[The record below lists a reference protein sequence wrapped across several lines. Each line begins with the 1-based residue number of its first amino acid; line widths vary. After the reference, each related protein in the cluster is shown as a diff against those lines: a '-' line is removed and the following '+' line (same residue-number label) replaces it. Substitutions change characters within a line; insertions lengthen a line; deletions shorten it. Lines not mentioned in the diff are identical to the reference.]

1 MKTITTA
8 GKTYN
13 LYWTYGTVEE
23 SGKNMET
30 QVSGGGGGGA
40 TYGGYGGN
48 TPVHISS
55 KTVIHDQIFLVDE
68 EGFEH
73 SFQLQDM
80 NIACRKGNKLSVIW
94 AIQQGKK
101 KGPYIMAYNH
111 TTGKVF
117 NDEKEQIKMF
127 RRNGPLILLAIVLA
141 GFMGS
146 QVAGGFYIL
155 VVAIPIWWV
164 VEGNKAR
171 KKFLNETDFKSFK

>member
-1 MKTITTA
+1 MKTITAA

-13 LYWTYGTVEE
+13 LHWTYGTVEE

-55 KTVIHDQIFLVDE
+55 RTVIHDQIFLVDE
-68 EGFEH
+68 GGEY

-80 NIACRKGNKLSVIW
+80 NVACRKGNKLSVIW

-101 KGPYIMAYNH
+101 RGSYIVTYNH

-127 RRNGPLILLAIVLA
+127 RRSGPLILLAMVLA
-141 GFMGS
+141 GFMGY
-146 QVAGGFYIL
+146 QLIGAFYIL
-155 VVAIPIWWV
+155 VVAIPIWWIA
-164 VEGNKAR
+164 EGKRER
-171 KKFLNETDFKSFK
+171 KKFLSETNFNEFK